1 MVNKKIKAI
10 AKIERDA
17 QNNFFVKMLYGLTN
31 SKYEPE
37 TVFQIE
43 DIRLIDTLI
52 TLSNK
57 AIEIFQINNVGTK
70 IVIYEPKTKH
80 TYSGYNTDYTI
91 PSKIIVGTVSSNE
104 FEDINYL
111 VHMMSY
117 TMKKHDMGELWIQY
131 ENKLMSEEEFYE
143 FQKELS
149 I

>member
-10 AKIERDA
+10 AKIER
-17 QNNFFVKMLYGLTN
+17 NSRNLFFAKMLYGLTN

-37 TVFQIE
+37 TAFQIE
-43 DIRLIDTLI
+43 DSRLIDTLI

-57 AIEIFQINNVGTK
+57 AIGIFQIYGTK
-70 IVIYEPKTKH
+70 IVIYEPKTKR

-91 PSKIIVGTVSSNE
+91 PSKIIVGTVPSSE
-104 FEDINYL
+104 FEGINYL
-111 VHMMSY
+111 IYMMSD
-117 TMKKHDMGELWIQY
+117 TIKKHDMGELWIQY